1 MVGWFLVPC
10 GMNPKGSSL
19 EFSKHV
25 TESFLSEEPK
35 PRQYD
40 DATLQS
46 IDPFSELSQ
55 LMFDNDYNTFVS
67 ILKNFLEVDEILGS
81 VVVRRQIQPI
91 DAKAPSFPAVIKKK

>member
-1 MVGWFLVPC
+1 MD
-10 GMNPKGSSL
+10 PKGSPL
-19 EFSKHV
+19 VFSKHV
-25 TESFLSEEPK
+25 TESFQSEEPK

-67 ILKNFLEVDEILGS
+67 ILKSQPEIINMKDYAGNSLLMS
-81 VVVRRQIQPI
+81 Q
-91 DAKAPSFPAVIKKK
+91 KAQRVAQK